1 VSGSFG
7 FFYDLMK
14 YALPQGSFGGAKW
27 KDYYY
32 ALDQAVPSYYFG
44 LIPRDD
50 QGMAADAPMKQLS
63 TFEIVDWRIPSN
75 DPSDNTIDPDLKPMR
90 RRVYDIGM
98 EHAVA
103 SNVVLNI
110 RYTHNQMDRAI
121 EDVGTLTDLG
131 EKYYIANPGYG
142 ITVNPKTWGAGYP
155 MTPKAKRDYD
165 AVEVRAD
172 KRFSN
177 HYYFSASYTW
187 SRLWGNYSGLA
198 SSDEDARQDPNA
210 SRYFDLPYPS
220 YDSKGKL
227 AEGLLATDRPHTFK
241 FYGAYTLKS
250 KLGETNFGP
259 NFWVYSGTPLTT
271 EMNAIS
277 SAPVYVNNRGDLGRT
292 PMLSQTNFLVYHEF
306 SLPKHET
313 YKFRID
319 ANITNIFNQST
330 VTGRYSNYL
339 NRNDGSYLQ
348 FADDAAY
355 FKGYDWQKMVKDQD
369 LRVDPGYNKANSWQA
384 GRDIRIGLKFTF

>member
-1 VSGSFG
+1 MSVAITLAVSPSIG
-7 FFYDLMK
+7 FTTAAMSATCVAIAFVIAQFVAFF
-14 YALPQGSFGGAKW
+14 ALIVRDHEARAGKRVSALVFLLDANLAGLRGGRW
-27 KDYYY
+27 
-32 ALDQAVPSYYFG
+32 
-44 LIPRDD
+44 
-50 QGMAADAPMKQLS
+50 AD
-63 TFEIVDWRIPSN
+63 E
-75 DPSDNTIDPDLKPMR
+75 IDP
-90 RRVYDIGM
+90 
-98 EHAVA
+98 
-103 SNVVLNI
+103 
-110 RYTHNQMDRAI
+110 
-121 EDVGTLTDLG
+121 
-131 EKYYIANPGYG
+131 G
-142 ITVNPKTWGAGYP
+142 I
-155 MTPKAKRDYD
+155 
-165 AVEVRAD
+165 
-172 KRFSN
+172 
-177 HYYFSASYTW
+177 
-187 SRLWGNYSGLA
+187 L
-198 SSDEDARQDPNA
+198 A

-355 FKGYDWQKMVKDQD
+355 FKGYDWQKMVKDQE
-369 LRVDPGYNKANSWQA
+369 LRVDAGYNKANSWQA